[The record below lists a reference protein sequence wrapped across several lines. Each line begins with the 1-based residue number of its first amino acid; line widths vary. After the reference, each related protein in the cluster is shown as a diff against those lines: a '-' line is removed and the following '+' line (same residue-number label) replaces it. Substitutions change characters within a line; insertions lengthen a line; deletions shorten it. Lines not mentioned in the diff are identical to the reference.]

1 MVPEPSVS
9 EKIAAI
15 LKDPAIIVGL
25 VRAFIILLVT
35 FGINVQQN
43 QQDAILAFVGVL
55 LTVISLGLT
64 GVTYSLTDPKD
75 QT

>member
-1 MVPEPSVS
+1 MDRLTVF
-9 EKIAAI
+9 

-25 VRAFIILLVT
+25 VRATIILIVT
-35 FGINVQQN
+35 FGVTVTQG

-55 LTVISLGLT
+55 LTVISLALT
-64 GVTYSLTDPKD
+64 GVTYSLTDPKSSAD